1 MSQVI
6 IGIFILFGFVMAVL
20 LFFMIVFTAAL
31 LIYARGD
38 KKKTKEM
45 MGEGQGEDASQFE
58 K

>member
-6 IGIFILFGFVMAVL
+6 IAIFILFSLIMAVL

-31 LIYARGD
+31 LIFARGD

-45 MGEGQGEDASQFE
+45 IGEGQGKDASYS
-58 K
+58 

>member
-31 LIYARGD
+31 LIFARGD
-38 KKKTKEM
+38 KKKSP
-45 MGEGQGEDASQFE
+45 EGPPTGQLPQPDA
-58 K
+58 